1 MALIGLGMGATPHAQ
16 SLIELGHRV
25 EVAAA
30 FTRSPERAAAF
41 GSRFAFPPCDDL
53 VEIARDPGIDCV
65 LIATPPSSHLEL
77 VSQFA
82 RAGKHILLE
91 KPLDVSLARSN
102 GSLAV

>member
-41 GSRFAFPPCDDL
+41 GSRF
-53 VEIARDPGIDCV
+53 RH
-65 LIATPPSSHLEL
+65 ATIWWKS
-77 VSQFA
+77 
-82 RAGKHILLE
+82 RAI
-91 KPLDVSLARSN
+91 PA
-102 GSLAV
+102 

>member
-53 VEIARDPGIDCV
+53 VKIARDPGIDCV
-65 LIATPPSSHLEL
+65 LIATPFEL
-77 VSQFA
+77 AS
-82 RAGKHILLE
+82 
-91 KPLDVSLARSN
+91 
-102 GSLAV
+102 